1 MNSKFQSFYFIFLL
15 LQMVSLEK
23 HVAAFSSVNTLLYI
37 CELLLSGDYLSY
49 IIPDIQSMN
58 VWIKNDYSPFQNHHI
73 PTRLSKFSK
82 DVSSILSIAF

>member
-1 MNSKFQSFYFIFLL
+1 MFCIKFPTTQALPELLQESGSSWMNSKFQSFYFIFLL

-58 VWIKNDYSPFQNHHI
+58 V
-73 PTRLSKFSK
+73 
-82 DVSSILSIAF
+82 